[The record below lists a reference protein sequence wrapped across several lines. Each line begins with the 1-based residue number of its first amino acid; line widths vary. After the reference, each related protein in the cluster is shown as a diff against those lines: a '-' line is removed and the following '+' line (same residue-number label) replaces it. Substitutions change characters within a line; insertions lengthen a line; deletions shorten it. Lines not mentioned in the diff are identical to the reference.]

1 MPDNDN
7 PEDNSETV
15 FMPSRPAAS
24 PEPAAAAPHPATT
37 APVAP
42 APEAAPGR
50 VSIGNVL
57 NGIYEVKRL
66 IGRGGMGEVYE
77 GVNINSDERV
87 AIKVMLPS
95 LAADAK
101 VQAMFRKEART
112 LTRLAHPAV
121 VQYRVLAHEPQLNVL
136 YIVTEFVDGVEL
148 TGVLGQIHPSSAEL
162 KSLIRRLAGGR

>member
-1 MPDNDN
+1 MSGETDDQEENT
-7 PEDNSETV
+7 ETV
-15 FMPSRPAAS
+15 FMPSRPPTTGPAATPAPE
-24 PEPAAAAPHPATT
+24 PEPAAAPVASTPPPVTT

-42 APEAAPGR
+42 ASQSAPGR
-50 VSIGNVL
+50 VSVGDVL

-121 VQYRVLAHEPQLNVL
+121 VQYRVLAHEPLLNVL
-136 YIVTEFVDGVEL
+136 YIVTERSE
-148 TGVLGQIHPSSAEL
+148 E
-162 KSLIRRLAGGR
+162 RRV

>member
-1 MPDNDN
+1 MSADPPDH
-7 PEDNSETV
+7 EDNSETV
-15 FMPSRPAAS
+15 FMPSRPPTTGPEPAPPPVAAAT
-24 PEPAAAAPHPATT
+24 PTTPPAAAA
-37 APVAP
+37 APP
-42 APEAAPGR
+42 PGR
-50 VSIGNVL
+50 VSVGDVL

-121 VQYRVLAHEPQLNVL
+121 VQYRVLAHEPLLNVL

-148 TGVLGQIHPSSAEL
+148 TAVLGQIHPD
-162 KSLIRRLAGGR
+162 

>member
-1 MPDNDN
+1 MAAEPEKPND
-7 PEDNSETV
+7 DAETV
-15 FMPSRPAAS
+15 FMPSRPPTTGPAVAARTS
-24 PEPAAAAPHPATT
+24 AELP
-37 APVAP
+37 
-42 APEAAPGR
+42 PGR
-50 VSIGNVL
+50 VSIGAIL

-77 GVNINSDERV
+77 GININSDERV
-87 AIKVMLPS
+87 AIKVMLPQ

-136 YIVTEFVDGVEL
+136 YIVTEVVD
-148 TGVLGQIHPSSAEL
+148 
-162 KSLIRRLAGGR
+162 

>member
-1 MPDNDN
+1 MSADPPDHDDN
-7 PEDNSETV
+7 TETV
-15 FMPSRPAAS
+15 FMPSRPPTTGPQPE
-24 PEPAAAAPHPATT
+24 PEPAPAPAPPPRVTT
-37 APVAP
+37 APVAGGAELP
-42 APEAAPGR
+42 PGR
-50 VSIGNVL
+50 VSVGDVL

-77 GVNINSDERV
+77 GVNVNSDERV

-112 LTRLAHPAV
+112 LTKLAHPAV
-121 VQYRVLAHEPQLNVL
+121 VQYRVLAHEPLLNVL

-148 TGVLGQIHPSSAEL
+148 D
-162 KSLIRRLAGGR
+162 GRARPDPTTTLRN